1 VTEVDRLFAE
11 YIAEHAAGGDAAPHA
26 FLDRAAAADRPEL
39 TVLIDGFLS
48 GAPRQ
53 PFTRGEFAGSGA
65 EAVVDQI
72 ERSLGGMS
80 GLWPALL
87 PELRHRA
94 GLKRTE
100 LVGRLATALEVTG
113 RQEKVAGYYHEME
126 QGLLPAAGVSD
137 RVLDALAGI
146 VGSTVE
152 ALREAGAA
160 LSAPGGP
167 GPAAAGGT
175 AFARQATPWEQ
186 PEAAAPLEPSQAEP
200 ETEPDDIDRLFRGG

>member
-1 VTEVDRLFAE
+1 VTEVDRLFAA
-11 YIAEHAAGGDAAPHA
+11 YIAEHAAGGDADPHA

-53 PFTRGEFAGSGA
+53 PFTRSEFAGSGV

-72 ERSLGGMS
+72 ERSLGGTS

-100 LVGRLATALEVTG
+100 LVGRLAAALEVAG

-160 LSAPGGP
+160 LSPPAGP
-167 GPAAAGGT
+167 GSPAAGGA
-175 AFARQATPWEQ
+175 AFARQAAAWE
-186 PEAAAPLEPSQAEP
+186 PAAPIERSRPELES
-200 ETEPDDIDRLFRGG
+200 EPDEIDRLFRGG